1 MSSGDRFGDDRPYEE
16 KYAEPDS
23 KSPDDAVQKDAIQP
37 KAVPQNDDRDSM
49 LDKVLEVTD
58 FDPNEPLS
66 VEEMQALTNVAKRH
80 RQRAFQLSPV
90 AIDLVGAIL
99 RLRLNQPNTPKEY
112 WDKISMEVAT
122 TLFDSPKVKSR
133 LENFWQRLVEAVS

>member
-1 MSSGDRFGDDRPYEE
+1 MSSGDRHGDDRPYEE

-23 KSPDDAVQKDAIQP
+23 KPAEDPVRQKSTP
-37 KAVPQNDDRDSM
+37 PQADNQDSM
-49 LDKVLEVTD
+49 LDQVLEVTK
-58 FDPNEPLS
+58 FDRDEPLS

-80 RQRAFQLSPV
+80 RQKQFALDPV

-112 WDKISMEVAT
+112 WDKISMEVAS
-122 TLFDSPKVKSR
+122 TLCDSPKVNAR
-133 LENFWQRLVEAVS
+133 LKNFWKRLVEAVS